1 LHFNNNEIKLT
12 TYVGVYIILRRY
24 ETKNFQEV
32 KLERTTGMEQNFQ
45 LGQEL
50 NLKSPKTISP
60 QNQIKENMIF
70 ETMKKLHTEN
80 KILLSCFKKN
90 VLWVA

>member
-1 LHFNNNEIKLT
+1 
-12 TYVGVYIILRRY
+12 
-24 ETKNFQEV
+24 
-32 KLERTTGMEQNFQ
+32 MEQNFQ

>member
-1 LHFNNNEIKLT
+1 M
-12 TYVGVYIILRRY
+12 RY

-45 LGQEL
+45 LGQNL
-50 NLKSPKTISP
+50 NLKSPKTTSP

-70 ETMKKLHTEN
+70 ETMEKLHTGYFTSDNEPDGIEN
-80 KILLSCFKKN
+80 VTHITFPKKTGY
-90 VLWVA
+90 